1 MKNKKINNVH
11 ELKELHTLEAK
22 RLDIDNEI
30 KEIQSR
36 YDKKEISYDE
46 YNALYDDALDKKDS
60 LYAYTKKE
68 VNNTKVNY
76 LCAGIIVATIID
88 VAVYVISN
96 RK

>member
-1 MKNKKINNVH
+1 MKKINNVH
-11 ELKELHTLEAK
+11 ALKELHALEAK
-22 RLDIDNEI
+22 LLGIDNEI

-46 YNALYDDALDKKDS
+46 YSALYDDALDKRES
-60 LYAYTKKE
+60 LYAYTEKE
-68 VNNTKVNY
+68 VNNIKVNY
-76 LCAGIIVATIID
+76 LCAGMIVATIIN

>member
-1 MKNKKINNVH
+1 MKNKKIKDSH
-11 ELKELHTLEAK
+11 ELKELHALEAK
-22 RLDIDNEI
+22 LLAIDNEI

-36 YDKKEISYDE
+36 YDKKEISYNE
-46 YNALYDDALDKKDS
+46 YSDLYDDALDKRES

-76 LCAGIIVATIID
+76 LCAGMIVATIID

>member
-46 YNALYDDALDKKDS
+46 YDALYYDALDKKDS

-68 VNNTKVNY
+68 VDNIKVNY
-76 LCAGIIVATIID
+76 LCAGIVIATLLFAIVERVMDRT
-88 VAVYVISN
+88 
-96 RK
+96 